1 MDDKILKINLF
12 HRLFDGFVSIVFCL
26 ILVLIIVGVGIGAI
40 QLVMDLWTLLRFEG
54 VTGKYINLITD
65 VLTLYVLVE
74 LSRSLIEYFD
84 TKKLR
89 LTFIIDAA
97 IVFLIREVLIGVFK
111 HQLDSQ
117 MLYALAVMLLVLGL
131 LRLGSGWLYLQEK
144 RIRRLDKS

>member
-1 MDDKILKINLF
+1 MINTDKF
-12 HRLFDGFVSIVFCL
+12 HQLFDGFVSIVFCL
-26 ILVLIIVGVGIGAI
+26 ILVLIIIGVGIGAL
-40 QLVMDLWTLLRFEG
+40 QLVNDLWTLLRFEG
-54 VTGKYINLITD
+54 VTGKYLDLITD

-84 TKKLR
+84 SKKLR

-111 HQLDSQ
+111 HQLEPQ
-117 MLYALAVMLLVLGL
+117 MLYAMSAMLLVMGA

-144 RIRRLDKS
+144 KARRSKPDSAP